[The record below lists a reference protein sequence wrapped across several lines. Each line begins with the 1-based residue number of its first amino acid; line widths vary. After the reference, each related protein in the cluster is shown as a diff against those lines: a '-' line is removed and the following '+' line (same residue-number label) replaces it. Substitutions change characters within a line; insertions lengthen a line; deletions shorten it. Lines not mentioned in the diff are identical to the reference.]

1 MNSWSMRT
9 PEIAFLFNPAFCG
22 RLLYVTIKTYN
33 EQTDASFPIPL
44 IYLVLPLV
52 LHKETRKLID
62 SRTQLHLWI
71 QKYPHL
77 LIDFPGR
84 TKGLVEITNES
95 LEFLLQTKLIYVTSN
110 GKLKLNKTSKKISEG
125 KFVDDE
131 ISECVRKSK
140 QIGKWFAKAGKVETI
155 FIELGVRP

>member
-1 MNSWSMRT
+1 MNNWSMRT
-9 PEIAFLFNPAFCG
+9 PEVAFLFNPAFCG
-22 RLLYVTIKTYN
+22 RLLYMAIKTYN
-33 EQTDASFPIPL
+33 GQTDTSFPVPL

-71 QKYPHL
+71 QKYPQL
-77 LIDFPGR
+77 LIDFPER
-84 TKGLVEITNES
+84 TKGLIEITNES
-95 LEFLLQTKLIYVTSN
+95 LEFLLQTGVIYVTKN
-110 GKLKLNKTSKKISEG
+110 GNLELNNASKISEG

-131 ISECVRKSK
+131 ISECIRKSK